1 MKLTY
6 PLIFLVSLLGIF
18 VRADNKEIMTNSKN
32 SKESSA
38 HQFALLGGGCFWC
51 TEAVFEKLDGVVEV
65 ISGYAGGNLI
75 NPSYKDICTGKTGH
89 AEVIKIK
96 YLPEKISF
104 SKLLSIFGDAH
115 DPTTLNRQGADVG
128 TQYRSTIMYY
138 NTEQQEL
145 AQSWKENLSK
155 KLEDPVVTEI
165 VPVPKFYP
173 AEDYH
178 QDYYTKNPDQG
189 YCSFVI
195 RPKLKKLG
203 LE

>member
-1 MKLTY
+1 MKSTY
-6 PLIFLVSLLGIF
+6 PLIFLFSLLGIF
-18 VRADNKEIMTNSKN
+18 VLADNKGVMTNTKN
-32 SKESSA
+32 SKESYA
-38 HQFALLGGGCFWC
+38 HDFALLGGGCFWC

-65 ISGYAGGNLI
+65 ISGYAGGDLI
-75 NPSYKDICTGKTGH
+75 NPTYQDICTGKTGH

-96 YLPEKISF
+96 YLPQKISF
-104 SKLLSIFGDAH
+104 SKILSIFGDAH

-138 NTEQQEL
+138 NSEQQEL

-178 QDYYTKNPDQG
+178 QDFYSKNPDQG
-189 YCSFVI
+189 YCS
-195 RPKLKKLG
+195 G
-203 LE
+203 NY

>member
-6 PLIFLVSLLGIF
+6 PLIFLLSLLGIF
-18 VRADNKEIMTNSKN
+18 VRADNKEIMTSTKN

-75 NPSYKDICTGKTGH
+75 NPTYQDICTGKTGH

-96 YLPEKISF
+96 YLPQKISF
-104 SKLLSIFGDAH
+104 SKILSIFGDAH

-138 NTEQQEL
+138 NSEQQEL